1 MRATS
6 HGTHLTALTRL
17 RFSNAYFVREPDG
30 LTLVDTS
37 LRGSSGAIVAAA
49 ERIGQPIRRI
59 VITHAHHDHAG
70 SLEPLRARLPDAEV
84 LVGERESALLAGDF
98 EPRAGEPRGRLRTYL
113 YEHCRVKP
121 TTLLHPGDRVGSL
134 EVIDATGHTP
144 GQIALLDTRDRTLI
158 CGDAFLTI
166 GNPFVTTELVARF
179 PFPALSG
186 TWHAPTALE
195 TAQRLCDL
203 EPKRLATGHGRVV
216 EMPADVMREALHRAR
231 RKKAWG

>member
-1 MRATS
+1 LRISS

-30 LTLVDTS
+30 LTLIDTS
-37 LRGSSGAIVAAA
+37 LRGSAGAIIAAA
-49 ERIGQPIRRI
+49 RDMGASIRRI

-70 SLEPLRARLPDAEV
+70 SLEPLVARLPNAEV

-98 EPRAGEPRGRLRTYL
+98 EPREGEPRGRLRTYL
-113 YEHCRVKP
+113 YEHSRVKP
-121 TTLLHPGDRVGSL
+121 STLLRPGDRIGSL
-134 EVIDATGHTP
+134 EVLDASGHTP
-144 GQIALLDTRDRTLI
+144 GQIALLDTRDRTLL

-166 GNPFVTTELVARF
+166 GKPFVTTELVARF

-186 TWHAPTALE
+186 TWHAPTALK
-195 TAQRLCDL
+195 TAERLCDL

-216 EMPADVMREALHRAR
+216 ESPAEIMREALRRAR

>member
-1 MRATS
+1 MRTTS
-6 HGTHLTALTRL
+6 HGPHLTALTRL

-30 LTLVDTS
+30 LTLIDTS
-37 LRGSSGAIVAAA
+37 LRGSAGAIIAAA
-49 ERIGQPIRRI
+49 RRVGEPISRI

-70 SLEPLRARLPDAEV
+70 ALEALVRRLPDIEV

-98 EPRAGEPRGRLRTYL
+98 EARPGEPRGRLRTYL
-113 YEHCRVKP
+113 YEHCDVKP
-121 TTLLHPGDRVGSL
+121 STLLRPGDRVGSL
-134 EVIDATGHTP
+134 EVIDASGHTP
-144 GQIALLDTRDRTLI
+144 GQIALLDTRDWTLI

-166 GNPFVTTELVARF
+166 GDPFVTTELVARF

-186 TWHAPTALE
+186 TWHAPTALQ
-195 TAQRLCDL
+195 TAERLCDL

-216 EMPADVMREALHRAR
+216 EMPIEVMREALSRAR